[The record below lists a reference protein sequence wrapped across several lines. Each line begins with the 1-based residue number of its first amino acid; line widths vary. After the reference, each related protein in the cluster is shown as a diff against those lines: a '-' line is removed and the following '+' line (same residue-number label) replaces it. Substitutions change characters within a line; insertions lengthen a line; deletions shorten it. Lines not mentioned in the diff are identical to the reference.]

1 MAISFSRPDPS
12 SPAAVGSAQ
21 FNIAKRGYDQGE
33 VRDFL
38 RMLSAELARLQ
49 ERERFLESEM
59 RAMQTRG
66 LSDPGVLD
74 EATVTTLL
82 GEETA
87 RVLSVAREAAQQMR
101 MRGAETA
108 ERLVREATSE
118 VARLREEAEI
128 EIERRLSDALDD
140 SESEIELAKQQGRE
154 MINEAR
160 EYKEK
165 MLTALARRRE
175 LAKQQIEQLVRD
187 RDRLMSA
194 FERAR
199 LAANDV
205 MGDLT
210 EFDEAAG
217 DLNQAIPY
225 GVVDES
231 LHNVVLFDREK
242 FEDDTLDNLRPDV
255 ARSPD
260 FESVYPV
267 EESSVTKNNKELT
280 FTAEESFL
288 TAPVETQIETQIKT
302 QIKFDALQESVAPE
316 PEVKSEIKPVI
327 ELEAT
332 PEKKPEVKP
341 EIKPQLK
348 PELKSADKRETKPEP
363 DEGHRAN
370 VIQLFGRTS
379 RRLHPS
385 TDEPSSEVPEVK
397 PDVNPVAQTLDTTSK
412 SEQIPAA
419 EKIEPVEPETAKP
432 AALTAKVISPKK
444 SNVDDL
450 FAKLRQASASSVA
463 SSVKQIAP
471 VQKKIAESDKATTTA
486 NSTSVLTKPDPKI
499 FSKRDEALNPIIEA
513 LTKKLKRVLADEE
526 NSLLNYLQNKKAQ
539 VALETVLPSFDS
551 QVQSFVEATNKDL
564 IEAAM
569 AGAQSLSKSL
579 KADLRK
585 KISNTAVMQVMSKK
599 LADAIVLPLRT
610 RIQKC
615 VEKSAGDTSEMSN
628 LIRTVYR
635 EWKMQQ
641 IDKLV
646 SDIARLAYSRGA
658 YLVLD
663 AGTKVCWMVD
673 PNGPAC
679 ADAEDNSLA
688 GTIALGE
695 NFPTGHEHPVVHA
708 GCRCLVVPTQR

>member
-1 MAISFSRPDPS
+1 MAITFSRPDPS

-21 FNIAKRGYDQGE
+21 FNVERRGYDQGE

-38 RMLSAELARLQ
+38 RMVSAELARLQ

-87 RVLSVAREAAQQMR
+87 RVLSVAREAAHQMR
-101 MRGAETA
+101 ARGAESA
-108 ERLVREATSE
+108 ERLVREATAES
-118 VARLREEAEI
+118 ARLREEAEI
-128 EIERRLSDALDD
+128 EVSRRRSDAVTD

-154 MINEAR
+154 MVNEAR
-160 EYKEK
+160 AYREK
-165 MLTALARRRE
+165 MLSELARRRE

-205 MGDLT
+205 MGDLS
-210 EFDEAAG
+210 EFDDAA
-217 DLNQAIPY
+217 DELTRALPE
-225 GVVDES
+225 GVIDS
-231 LHNVVLFDREK
+231 TIKNVVQFDREK
-242 FEDDTLDNLRPDV
+242 FEDD
-255 ARSPD
+255 
-260 FESVYPV
+260 ESVPVVAVITTLPVDESIAIPV
-267 EESSVTKNNKELT
+267 EVLEREK
-280 FTAEESFL
+280 A
-288 TAPVETQIETQIKT
+288 VEPNIETAVVEEKVQ
-302 QIKFDALQESVAPE
+302 
-316 PEVKSEIKPVI
+316 PVMRQ
-327 ELEAT
+327 
-332 PEKKPEVKP
+332 EVKP
-341 EIKPQLK
+341 EIS
-348 PELKSADKRETKPEP
+348 PEADLEP
-363 DEGHRAN
+363 DDGHRAK
-370 VIQLFGRTS
+370 VVQLFGRTS

-385 TDEPSSEVPEVK
+385 TDAPVSDAPVLELPVAEK
-397 PDVNPVAQTLDTTSK
+397 PGVVNPKNS
-412 SEQIPAA
+412 S
-419 EKIEPVEPETAKP
+419 
-432 AALTAKVISPKK
+432 
-444 SNVDDL
+444 VDDL
-450 FAKLRQASASSVA
+450 FAKLRKAGADSVA
-463 SSVKQIAP
+463 GSVKQVEPIAKQPMKASPSVVEPRKAP
-471 VQKKIAESDKATTTA
+471 VSA
-486 NSTSVLTKPDPKI
+486 KPDAQI
-499 FSKRDEALNPIIEA
+499 FSKRDDA
-513 LTKKLKRVLADEE
+513 LTPMIEVLAKKLKRVLADEE
-526 NSLLNYLQNKKAQ
+526 NAMLNYLQSKKAQ
-539 VALETVLPSFDS
+539 VALEKVLPTFDS
-551 QVQSFVEATNKDL
+551 HVQSFVEATSKDL

-599 LADAIVLPLRT
+599 LADEIVLPLRT

-615 VEKSAGDTSEMSN
+615 AEKSAGDSNEMSS

-641 IDKLV
+641 VDKLV
-646 SDIARLAYSRGA
+646 GDVTRLAYSRGA

-673 PNGPAC
+673 PNGPPC

-688 GTIALGE
+688 GAIARGE
-695 NFPTGHEHPVVHA
+695 NFPTGHEHPVIHS
-708 GCRCLVVPTQR
+708 GCRCLVVPAPR

>member
-1 MAISFSRPDPS
+1 MAITFSRPDPS

-21 FNIAKRGYDQGE
+21 FNVERRGYDQGE

-38 RMLSAELARLQ
+38 RMVSAELARLQ

-87 RVLSVAREAAQQMR
+87 RVLSVAREAAHQMR
-101 MRGAETA
+101 ARGAESA
-108 ERLVREATSE
+108 ERLVREATAES
-118 VARLREEAEI
+118 ARLREEAEI
-128 EIERRLSDALDD
+128 EVSRRRSDAVTD

-154 MINEAR
+154 MVNEAR
-160 EYKEK
+160 AYREK
-165 MLTALARRRE
+165 MLSELARRRE

-205 MGDLT
+205 MGDLS
-210 EFDEAAG
+210 EFDDAA
-217 DLNQAIPY
+217 DELTRALPE
-225 GVVDES
+225 GVIDS
-231 LHNVVLFDREK
+231 TIKNVVQFDREK
-242 FEDDTLDNLRPDV
+242 FEDD
-255 ARSPD
+255 
-260 FESVYPV
+260 ESVPAVTDITTLPVDESIAMPV
-267 EESSVTKNNKELT
+267 EVLEREKV
-280 FTAEESFL
+280 
-288 TAPVETQIETQIKT
+288 VEPNIETAVVEEKVQ
-302 QIKFDALQESVAPE
+302 
-316 PEVKSEIKPVI
+316 PVMRQ
-327 ELEAT
+327 
-332 PEKKPEVKP
+332 EVKP
-341 EIKPQLK
+341 EIS
-348 PELKSADKRETKPEP
+348 PEADLEP
-363 DEGHRAN
+363 DDGHRAK
-370 VIQLFGRTS
+370 VVQLFGRTS

-385 TDEPSSEVPEVK
+385 TDAPVSDAPVLELPVAEK
-397 PDVNPVAQTLDTTSK
+397 PAVVNPKNS
-412 SEQIPAA
+412 S
-419 EKIEPVEPETAKP
+419 
-432 AALTAKVISPKK
+432 
-444 SNVDDL
+444 VDDL
-450 FAKLRQASASSVA
+450 FAKLRKAGADSVA
-463 SSVKQIAP
+463 GSVKQVEPIAKQPMKASPSVVEPRKAP
-471 VQKKIAESDKATTTA
+471 VSA
-486 NSTSVLTKPDPKI
+486 KPDAQI
-499 FSKRDEALNPIIEA
+499 FSKRDDA
-513 LTKKLKRVLADEE
+513 LTPMIEVLAKKLKRVLADEE
-526 NSLLNYLQNKKAQ
+526 NAMLNYLQSKKAQ
-539 VALETVLPSFDS
+539 VALEKVLPTFDS
-551 QVQSFVEATNKDL
+551 HVQSFVEATSKDL

-599 LADAIVLPLRT
+599 LADEIVLPLRT

-615 VEKSAGDTSEMSN
+615 AEKSAGDSNEMSS

-641 IDKLV
+641 VDKLV
-646 SDIARLAYSRGA
+646 GDVTRLAYSRGA

-673 PNGPAC
+673 PNGPPC

-688 GTIALGE
+688 GAIARGE
-695 NFPTGHEHPVVHA
+695 NFPTGHEHPVIHS
-708 GCRCLVVPTQR
+708 GCRCLVVPATR

>member
-1 MAISFSRPDPS
+1 MAITFSRPDPS

-21 FNIAKRGYDQGE
+21 FNVERRGYDQGE

-38 RMLSAELARLQ
+38 RMVSAELARLQ

-101 MRGAETA
+101 ARGAESA
-108 ERLVREATSE
+108 ERLVREATAES
-118 VARLREEAEI
+118 ARLREEAEI
-128 EIERRLSDALDD
+128 EVSRRRSDAVTD

-154 MINEAR
+154 MVNEAR
-160 EYKEK
+160 AYREK
-165 MLTALARRRE
+165 MLSELARRRE

-205 MGDLT
+205 MGDLS
-210 EFDEAAG
+210 EFDDAA
-217 DLNQAIPY
+217 DELTRALPE
-225 GVVDES
+225 GVIDS
-231 LHNVVLFDREK
+231 TIKNVVQFDREK
-242 FEDDTLDNLRPDV
+242 FEDD
-255 ARSPD
+255 
-260 FESVYPV
+260 ESVPAVADITTLPVDESIAIPV
-267 EESSVTKNNKELT
+267 EVLEL
-280 FTAEESFL
+280 EKV
-288 TAPVETQIETQIKT
+288 VEPNIETAVGEEKVQ
-302 QIKFDALQESVAPE
+302 
-316 PEVKSEIKPVI
+316 PVMRQ
-327 ELEAT
+327 
-332 PEKKPEVKP
+332 EVKP
-341 EIKPQLK
+341 EIQ
-348 PELKSADKRETKPEP
+348 PEADLEP
-363 DEGHRAN
+363 DDGHRAK
-370 VIQLFGRTS
+370 VVQLFGRTS

-385 TDEPSSEVPEVK
+385 TDAPVSDAPVLELPVAEK
-397 PDVNPVAQTLDTTSK
+397 PAVVNPKNS
-412 SEQIPAA
+412 S
-419 EKIEPVEPETAKP
+419 
-432 AALTAKVISPKK
+432 
-444 SNVDDL
+444 VDDL
-450 FAKLRQASASSVA
+450 FAKLRKAGADSVA
-463 SSVKQIAP
+463 GSVKQVEPIAKQPMKASPSVVEPRKAP
-471 VQKKIAESDKATTTA
+471 VSA
-486 NSTSVLTKPDPKI
+486 KPDAQI
-499 FSKRDEALNPIIEA
+499 FSKRDDA
-513 LTKKLKRVLADEE
+513 LTPMIEVLAKKLKRVLADEE
-526 NSLLNYLQNKKAQ
+526 NAMLNYLQSKKAQ
-539 VALETVLPSFDS
+539 VALEKVLPTFDS
-551 QVQSFVEATNKDL
+551 HVQSFVEATSKDL

-599 LADAIVLPLRT
+599 LADEIVLPLRT

-615 VEKSAGDTSEMSN
+615 AEKSAGDSNEMSS

-641 IDKLV
+641 VDKLV
-646 SDIARLAYSRGA
+646 GDVTRLAYSRGA

-673 PNGPAC
+673 PNGPPC

-688 GTIALGE
+688 GAIARGE
-695 NFPTGHEHPVVHA
+695 NFPTGHEHPVIHS
-708 GCRCLVVPTQR
+708 GCRCLVVPAPR

>member
-1 MAISFSRPDPS
+1 MAITFSRPDPS

-21 FNIAKRGYDQGE
+21 FNVERRGYDQGE

-38 RMLSAELARLQ
+38 RMVSAELARLQ

-101 MRGAETA
+101 ARGAESA
-108 ERLVREATSE
+108 ERLVREATAES
-118 VARLREEAEI
+118 ARLREEAEI
-128 EIERRLSDALDD
+128 EVSRRRSDAVTD

-154 MINEAR
+154 MVNEAR
-160 EYKEK
+160 AYREK
-165 MLTALARRRE
+165 MLSELARRRE

-205 MGDLT
+205 MGDLS
-210 EFDEAAG
+210 EFDDAA
-217 DLNQAIPY
+217 DELTRALPE
-225 GVVDES
+225 GVIDS
-231 LHNVVLFDREK
+231 TIKNVVQFDREK
-242 FEDDTLDNLRPDV
+242 FEDD
-255 ARSPD
+255 
-260 FESVYPV
+260 ESVPAVADITTLPVDESIAMPV
-267 EESSVTKNNKELT
+267 EVLEREKV
-280 FTAEESFL
+280 
-288 TAPVETQIETQIKT
+288 VEPNIETAVVEEKVQ
-302 QIKFDALQESVAPE
+302 
-316 PEVKSEIKPVI
+316 PVMRQ
-327 ELEAT
+327 
-332 PEKKPEVKP
+332 EVKP
-341 EIKPQLK
+341 EIS
-348 PELKSADKRETKPEP
+348 PEADLEP
-363 DEGHRAN
+363 DDGHRAK
-370 VIQLFGRTS
+370 VVQLFGRTS

-385 TDEPSSEVPEVK
+385 TDAPVSDAPVLELPVAEK
-397 PDVNPVAQTLDTTSK
+397 PAVVNPKNS
-412 SEQIPAA
+412 S
-419 EKIEPVEPETAKP
+419 
-432 AALTAKVISPKK
+432 
-444 SNVDDL
+444 VDDL
-450 FAKLRQASASSVA
+450 FAKLRKAGADSVA
-463 SSVKQIAP
+463 GSVKQVEPIAKQPMKASPSVVETRKAP
-471 VQKKIAESDKATTTA
+471 VSA
-486 NSTSVLTKPDPKI
+486 KPDAQI
-499 FSKRDEALNPIIEA
+499 FSKRDDA
-513 LTKKLKRVLADEE
+513 LTPMIEVLAKKLKRVLADEE
-526 NSLLNYLQNKKAQ
+526 NAMLNYLQSKKAQ
-539 VALETVLPSFDS
+539 VALEKVLPTFDS
-551 QVQSFVEATNKDL
+551 HVQSFVEATSKDL

-599 LADAIVLPLRT
+599 LADEIVLPLRT

-615 VEKSAGDTSEMSN
+615 AEKSAGDSNEMSS

-641 IDKLV
+641 VDKLV
-646 SDIARLAYSRGA
+646 GDVTRLAYSRGA

-673 PNGPAC
+673 PNGPPC

-688 GTIALGE
+688 GAIARGE
-695 NFPTGHEHPVVHA
+695 NFPTGHEHPVIHS
-708 GCRCLVVPTQR
+708 GCRCLVVPATR

>member
-1 MAISFSRPDPS
+1 MAITFSRPDPS

-21 FNIAKRGYDQGE
+21 FNVERRGYDQGE

-38 RMLSAELARLQ
+38 RMVSAELARLQ

-101 MRGAETA
+101 ARGAESA
-108 ERLVREATSE
+108 ERLVREATAES
-118 VARLREEAEI
+118 ARLREEAEI
-128 EIERRLSDALDD
+128 EVSRRRSDAVTD

-154 MINEAR
+154 MVNEAR
-160 EYKEK
+160 AYREK
-165 MLTALARRRE
+165 MLSELARRRE

-205 MGDLT
+205 MGDLS
-210 EFDEAAG
+210 EFDDAA
-217 DLNQAIPY
+217 DELTRALPE
-225 GVVDES
+225 GVIDS
-231 LHNVVLFDREK
+231 TIKNVVQFDREK
-242 FEDDTLDNLRPDV
+242 FEDDESAPAVTDITTLPVD
-255 ARSPD
+255 
-260 FESVYPV
+260 ESIAMPV
-267 EESSVTKNNKELT
+267 EVLEREKV
-280 FTAEESFL
+280 
-288 TAPVETQIETQIKT
+288 VEPNIETAVVEEKVQ
-302 QIKFDALQESVAPE
+302 
-316 PEVKSEIKPVI
+316 PVMRQ
-327 ELEAT
+327 
-332 PEKKPEVKP
+332 EVKP
-341 EIKPQLK
+341 EIQ
-348 PELKSADKRETKPEP
+348 PEADLEP
-363 DEGHRAN
+363 DDGHRAK
-370 VIQLFGRTS
+370 VVQLFGRTS

-385 TDEPSSEVPEVK
+385 TDAPVSEAPVSELPVAEK
-397 PDVNPVAQTLDTTSK
+397 PAVVNPKNS
-412 SEQIPAA
+412 S
-419 EKIEPVEPETAKP
+419 
-432 AALTAKVISPKK
+432 
-444 SNVDDL
+444 VDDL
-450 FAKLRQASASSVA
+450 FAKLRKAGADSVA
-463 SSVKQIAP
+463 GSVKQVEPIAKQPMKASPSVVEPRKAP
-471 VQKKIAESDKATTTA
+471 VSA
-486 NSTSVLTKPDPKI
+486 KPDAQI
-499 FSKRDEALNPIIEA
+499 FSKRDDA
-513 LTKKLKRVLADEE
+513 LTPMIEVLAKKLKRVLADEE
-526 NSLLNYLQNKKAQ
+526 NAMLNYLQSKKAQ
-539 VALETVLPSFDS
+539 VALEKVLPTFDS
-551 QVQSFVEATNKDL
+551 HVQSFVEATSKDL

-599 LADAIVLPLRT
+599 LADEIVLPLRT

-615 VEKSAGDTSEMSN
+615 AEKSAGDSNEMSS

-641 IDKLV
+641 VDKLV
-646 SDIARLAYSRGA
+646 GDVTRLAYSRGA

-673 PNGPAC
+673 PNGPPC

-688 GTIALGE
+688 GAIARGE
-695 NFPTGHEHPVVHA
+695 NFPTGHEHPVIHS
-708 GCRCLVVPTQR
+708 GCRCLVVPAPR

>member
-1 MAISFSRPDPS
+1 MAITFSRPDPS

-21 FNIAKRGYDQGE
+21 FNVERRGYDQGE

-38 RMLSAELARLQ
+38 RMVSAELARLQ

-87 RVLSVAREAAQQMR
+87 RVLSVAREAAHQMR
-101 MRGAETA
+101 ARGAESA
-108 ERLVREATSE
+108 ERLVREATAES
-118 VARLREEAEI
+118 ARLREEAEI
-128 EIERRLSDALDD
+128 EVSRRRSDAVTD

-154 MINEAR
+154 MVNEAR
-160 EYKEK
+160 AYREK
-165 MLTALARRRE
+165 MLSELARRRE

-205 MGDLT
+205 MGDLS
-210 EFDEAAG
+210 EFDDAA
-217 DLNQAIPY
+217 DELTRALPE
-225 GVVDES
+225 GVIDS
-231 LHNVVLFDREK
+231 TIKNVVQFDREK
-242 FEDDTLDNLRPDV
+242 FEDD
-255 ARSPD
+255 
-260 FESVYPV
+260 ESVPVVAVITTLPVDESIAMPV
-267 EESSVTKNNKELT
+267 EVLEREKV
-280 FTAEESFL
+280 
-288 TAPVETQIETQIKT
+288 VEPNIETAVVEEKVQ
-302 QIKFDALQESVAPE
+302 
-316 PEVKSEIKPVI
+316 PVMRQ
-327 ELEAT
+327 
-332 PEKKPEVKP
+332 EVKP
-341 EIKPQLK
+341 EIS
-348 PELKSADKRETKPEP
+348 PEADLEP
-363 DEGHRAN
+363 DDGHRAK
-370 VIQLFGRTS
+370 VVQLFGRTS

-385 TDEPSSEVPEVK
+385 TDAPVSEAPVSELLVAEK
-397 PDVNPVAQTLDTTSK
+397 PAVVNPKNS
-412 SEQIPAA
+412 S
-419 EKIEPVEPETAKP
+419 
-432 AALTAKVISPKK
+432 
-444 SNVDDL
+444 VDDL
-450 FAKLRQASASSVA
+450 FAKLRKAGADSVA
-463 SSVKQIAP
+463 GSVKQVKPIAKQPMKASPSVVEPRKAP
-471 VQKKIAESDKATTTA
+471 VSA
-486 NSTSVLTKPDPKI
+486 KPDAQI
-499 FSKRDEALNPIIEA
+499 FSKRDDA
-513 LTKKLKRVLADEE
+513 LTPMIEVLAKKLKRVLADEE
-526 NSLLNYLQNKKAQ
+526 NAMLNYLQSKKAQ
-539 VALETVLPSFDS
+539 VALEKVLPTFDS
-551 QVQSFVEATNKDL
+551 HVQSFVEATSKDL

-599 LADAIVLPLRT
+599 LADEIVLPLRT

-615 VEKSAGDTSEMSN
+615 AEKSAGDSNEMSS

-641 IDKLV
+641 VDKLV
-646 SDIARLAYSRGA
+646 GDVTRLAYSRGA

-673 PNGPAC
+673 PNGPPC

-688 GTIALGE
+688 GAIARGE
-695 NFPTGHEHPVVHA
+695 NFPTGHEHPVIHS
-708 GCRCLVVPTQR
+708 GCRCLVVPATR

>member
-1 MAISFSRPDPS
+1 MAITFSRPDPS

-21 FNIAKRGYDQGE
+21 FNVERRGYDQGE

-38 RMLSAELARLQ
+38 RMVSAELARLQ

-87 RVLSVAREAAQQMR
+87 RVLSVAREAAHQMR
-101 MRGAETA
+101 ARGAESA
-108 ERLVREATSE
+108 ERLVREATAES
-118 VARLREEAEI
+118 ARLREEAEI
-128 EIERRLSDALDD
+128 EVSRRRSDAVTD

-154 MINEAR
+154 MVNEAR
-160 EYKEK
+160 AYREK
-165 MLTALARRRE
+165 MLSELARRRE

-205 MGDLT
+205 MGDLS
-210 EFDEAAG
+210 EFDDAA
-217 DLNQAIPY
+217 DELTRALPE
-225 GVVDES
+225 GVIDS
-231 LHNVVLFDREK
+231 TIKNVVQFDREK
-242 FEDDTLDNLRPDV
+242 FEDD
-255 ARSPD
+255 
-260 FESVYPV
+260 ESVPAVADITTLPVDESIAVPV
-267 EESSVTKNNKELT
+267 EVLEREK
-280 FTAEESFL
+280 A
-288 TAPVETQIETQIKT
+288 VEPNIETAVVEEKVQ
-302 QIKFDALQESVAPE
+302 
-316 PEVKSEIKPVI
+316 PVMRQ
-327 ELEAT
+327 
-332 PEKKPEVKP
+332 EVKP
-341 EIKPQLK
+341 EIS
-348 PELKSADKRETKPEP
+348 PEADLEP
-363 DEGHRAN
+363 DDGHRAK
-370 VIQLFGRTS
+370 VVQLFGRTS

-385 TDEPSSEVPEVK
+385 TDAPVSEAPVLELPVAEK
-397 PDVNPVAQTLDTTSK
+397 PAVVNPKNS
-412 SEQIPAA
+412 S
-419 EKIEPVEPETAKP
+419 
-432 AALTAKVISPKK
+432 
-444 SNVDDL
+444 VDDL
-450 FAKLRQASASSVA
+450 FAKLRKAGADSVA
-463 SSVKQIAP
+463 GSVKQVEPIAKQPMKASPSVVEPRKAP
-471 VQKKIAESDKATTTA
+471 VLA
-486 NSTSVLTKPDPKI
+486 KPDAQI
-499 FSKRDEALNPIIEA
+499 FSKRDDA
-513 LTKKLKRVLADEE
+513 LTPMIEVLAKKLKRVLADEE
-526 NSLLNYLQNKKAQ
+526 NAMLNYLQSKKAQ
-539 VALETVLPSFDS
+539 VALEKVLPTFDS
-551 QVQSFVEATNKDL
+551 HVQSFVEATSKDL

-599 LADAIVLPLRT
+599 LADEIVLPLRT

-615 VEKSAGDTSEMSN
+615 AEKSAGDSNEMSS

-641 IDKLV
+641 VDKLV
-646 SDIARLAYSRGA
+646 GDVTRLAYSRGA

-673 PNGPAC
+673 PNGPPC

-688 GTIALGE
+688 GAIARGE
-695 NFPTGHEHPVVHA
+695 NFPTGHEHPVIHS
-708 GCRCLVVPTQR
+708 GCRCLVVPAPR

>member
-1 MAISFSRPDPS
+1 MAITFSRPDPS

-21 FNIAKRGYDQGE
+21 FNVERRGYDQGE

-38 RMLSAELARLQ
+38 RMVSAELARLQ

-101 MRGAETA
+101 ARGAESA
-108 ERLVREATSE
+108 ERLVREATAES
-118 VARLREEAEI
+118 ARLREEAEI
-128 EIERRLSDALDD
+128 EVSRRRSDAVTD

-154 MINEAR
+154 MVNEAR
-160 EYKEK
+160 AYREK
-165 MLTALARRRE
+165 MLSELARRRE

-205 MGDLT
+205 MGDLS
-210 EFDEAAG
+210 EFDDAA
-217 DLNQAIPY
+217 DELTRALPE
-225 GVVDES
+225 GVIDS
-231 LHNVVLFDREK
+231 TIKNVVQFDREK
-242 FEDDTLDNLRPDV
+242 FEDD
-255 ARSPD
+255 
-260 FESVYPV
+260 ESVPVVAVITTLPVDESIAMPV
-267 EESSVTKNNKELT
+267 EVLEREKV
-280 FTAEESFL
+280 
-288 TAPVETQIETQIKT
+288 VEPNIETAVVEEKVQ
-302 QIKFDALQESVAPE
+302 
-316 PEVKSEIKPVI
+316 PVMRQ
-327 ELEAT
+327 
-332 PEKKPEVKP
+332 EVKP
-341 EIKPQLK
+341 EIQ
-348 PELKSADKRETKPEP
+348 PEADLEP
-363 DEGHRAN
+363 DDGHRAK
-370 VIQLFGRTS
+370 VVQLFGRTS

-385 TDEPSSEVPEVK
+385 TDAPVSEAPVSELPVAEK
-397 PDVNPVAQTLDTTSK
+397 PAVVNPKNS
-412 SEQIPAA
+412 S
-419 EKIEPVEPETAKP
+419 
-432 AALTAKVISPKK
+432 
-444 SNVDDL
+444 VDDL
-450 FAKLRQASASSVA
+450 FAKLRKAGADSVA
-463 SSVKQIAP
+463 GSVKQVEPIAKQPMKASPSVVETRKAP
-471 VQKKIAESDKATTTA
+471 V
-486 NSTSVLTKPDPKI
+486 SVKPNAQI
-499 FSKRDEALNPIIEA
+499 FSKRDDA
-513 LTKKLKRVLADEE
+513 LTPMIEVLAKKLKRVLADEE
-526 NSLLNYLQNKKAQ
+526 NAMLNYLQSKKAQ
-539 VALETVLPSFDS
+539 VALEKVLPTFDS
-551 QVQSFVEATNKDL
+551 HVQSFVEATSKDL

-599 LADAIVLPLRT
+599 LADEIVLPLRT

-615 VEKSAGDTSEMSN
+615 AEKSAGDSNEMSS

-641 IDKLV
+641 VDKLV
-646 SDIARLAYSRGA
+646 GDVTRLAYSRGA

-673 PNGPAC
+673 PNGPPC

-688 GTIALGE
+688 GAIARGE
-695 NFPTGHEHPVVHA
+695 NFPTGHEHPVIHS
-708 GCRCLVVPTQR
+708 GCRCLVVPATR

>member
-1 MAISFSRPDPS
+1 MAITFSRPDPS

-21 FNIAKRGYDQGE
+21 FNVERRGYDQGE

-38 RMLSAELARLQ
+38 RMVSAELARLQ

-101 MRGAETA
+101 ARGAESA
-108 ERLVREATSE
+108 ERLVREATAES
-118 VARLREEAEI
+118 ARLREEAEI
-128 EIERRLSDALDD
+128 EVSRRRSDAVTD

-154 MINEAR
+154 MVNEAR
-160 EYKEK
+160 AYREK
-165 MLTALARRRE
+165 MLSELARRRE

-205 MGDLT
+205 MGDLS
-210 EFDEAAG
+210 EFDDAA
-217 DLNQAIPY
+217 DELTRALPE
-225 GVVDES
+225 GVIDS
-231 LHNVVLFDREK
+231 TIKNVVQFDREK
-242 FEDDTLDNLRPDV
+242 FEDD
-255 ARSPD
+255 
-260 FESVYPV
+260 ESVPAVADITTLPVDESIAMPV
-267 EESSVTKNNKELT
+267 EVLEREKV
-280 FTAEESFL
+280 
-288 TAPVETQIETQIKT
+288 VEPNIETAVVEEKVQ
-302 QIKFDALQESVAPE
+302 
-316 PEVKSEIKPVI
+316 PVMRQ
-327 ELEAT
+327 
-332 PEKKPEVKP
+332 EVKP
-341 EIKPQLK
+341 EIQ
-348 PELKSADKRETKPEP
+348 PEADLEP
-363 DEGHRAN
+363 DDGHRAK
-370 VIQLFGRTS
+370 VVQLFGRTS

-385 TDEPSSEVPEVK
+385 TDAPVSEAPVLELPVVEK
-397 PDVNPVAQTLDTTSK
+397 PAVVNPKNS
-412 SEQIPAA
+412 S
-419 EKIEPVEPETAKP
+419 
-432 AALTAKVISPKK
+432 
-444 SNVDDL
+444 VDDL
-450 FAKLRQASASSVA
+450 FAKLRKAGADSVA
-463 SSVKQIAP
+463 GSVKQVEPIAKQPMKASPSVVETRKAP
-471 VQKKIAESDKATTTA
+471 VSA
-486 NSTSVLTKPDPKI
+486 KPDAQI
-499 FSKRDEALNPIIEA
+499 FSKRDDA
-513 LTKKLKRVLADEE
+513 LTPMIEVLAKKLKRVLADEE
-526 NSLLNYLQNKKAQ
+526 NAMLNYLQSKKAQ
-539 VALETVLPSFDS
+539 VALEKVLPTFDS
-551 QVQSFVEATNKDL
+551 HVQSFVEATSKDL

-599 LADAIVLPLRT
+599 LADEIVLPLRT

-615 VEKSAGDTSEMSN
+615 AEKSAGDSNEMSS

-641 IDKLV
+641 VDKLV
-646 SDIARLAYSRGA
+646 GDVTRLAYSRGA

-673 PNGPAC
+673 PNGPPC

-688 GTIALGE
+688 GAIARGE
-695 NFPTGHEHPVVHA
+695 NFPTGHEHPVIHS
-708 GCRCLVVPTQR
+708 GCRCLVVPAPR

>member
-1 MAISFSRPDPS
+1 M
-12 SPAAVGSAQ
+12 
-21 FNIAKRGYDQGE
+21 
-33 VRDFL
+33 
-38 RMLSAELARLQ
+38 
-49 ERERFLESEM
+49 
-59 RAMQTRG
+59 
-66 LSDPGVLD
+66 
-74 EATVTTLL
+74 
-82 GEETA
+82 
-87 RVLSVAREAAQQMR
+87 LSVAREAAQQMR

-128 EIERRLSDALDD
+128 EIERLLSDALDD

-267 EESSVTKNNKELT
+267 EESSVTKNDKELT

-288 TAPVETQIETQIKT
+288 TAPVETQIKT
-302 QIKFDALQESVAPE
+302 QIKFDALQESATPE

-341 EIKPQLK
+341 EIKPELK

-444 SNVDDL
+444 
-450 FAKLRQASASSVA
+450 
-463 SSVKQIAP
+463 
-471 VQKKIAESDKATTTA
+471 
-486 NSTSVLTKPDPKI
+486 
-499 FSKRDEALNPIIEA
+499 
-513 LTKKLKRVLADEE
+513 
-526 NSLLNYLQNKKAQ
+526 
-539 VALETVLPSFDS
+539 
-551 QVQSFVEATNKDL
+551 
-564 IEAAM
+564 
-569 AGAQSLSKSL
+569 
-579 KADLRK
+579 
-585 KISNTAVMQVMSKK
+585 
-599 LADAIVLPLRT
+599 
-610 RIQKC
+610 
-615 VEKSAGDTSEMSN
+615 
-628 LIRTVYR
+628 
-635 EWKMQQ
+635 
-641 IDKLV
+641 
-646 SDIARLAYSRGA
+646 
-658 YLVLD
+658 
-663 AGTKVCWMVD
+663 
-673 PNGPAC
+673 
-679 ADAEDNSLA
+679 
-688 GTIALGE
+688 
-695 NFPTGHEHPVVHA
+695 
-708 GCRCLVVPTQR
+708 

>member
-1 MAISFSRPDPS
+1 MAITFSRPDPS
-12 SPAAVGSAQ
+12 SPGAVGSAQ
-21 FNIAKRGYDQGE
+21 FNIARRGYDQGE

-38 RMLSAELARLQ
+38 RMVSAELARLQ

-128 EIERRLSDALDD
+128 ENERRRSDALDD

-160 EYKEK
+160 AYKER

-217 DLNQAIPY
+217 DLKQAIPE
-225 GVVDES
+225 GLVDQS

-242 FEDDTLDNLRPDV
+242 FEDDTLDNLRPEV
-255 ARSPD
+255 AKTSG
-260 FESVYPV
+260 FVSAHQV
-267 EESSVTKNNKELT
+267 EQISFATNDKELT
-280 FTAEESFL
+280 FTTEEPFL
-288 TAPVETQIETQIKT
+288 TLTTESQSESQ
-302 QIKFDALQESVAPE
+302 FESGLLQELV
-316 PEVKSEIKPVI
+316 V
-327 ELEAT
+327 T
-332 PEKKPEVKP
+332 KPEVKP
-341 EIKPQLK
+341 EVMPEVEPEIKLEVQEEIELEVK
-348 PELKSADKRETKPEP
+348 LEVKAEALPETKREVKPEP

-385 TDEPSSEVPEVK
+385 TDAPPSQVSE
-397 PDVNPVAQTLDTTSK
+397 
-412 SEQIPAA
+412 
-419 EKIEPVEPETAKP
+419 VEPEVELEINPAVIDTVQALDTNTTSEQKP
-432 AALTAKVISPKK
+432 AVLAPKK

-450 FAKLRQASASSVA
+450 FAKLREAGASSVA
-463 SSVKQIAP
+463 SSIKQAEP
-471 VQKKIAESDKATTTA
+471 VQKKVVKSAESTTTSSTT
-486 NSTSVLTKPDPKI
+486 STSSQAPVSVKPDPQI
-499 FSKRDEALNPIIEA
+499 FTKRDEALAPIVEA
-513 LTKKLKRVLADEE
+513 LSKKLKRVLADEE
-526 NSLLNYLQNKKAQ
+526 NSVLNYLQNKKAQ

-551 QVQSFVEATNKDL
+551 QVQSFVEATSKDL

-569 AGAQSLSKSL
+569 SGAQSLSKSL

-585 KISNTAVMQVMSKK
+585 KISNTTVMQVMSKK

-615 VEKSAGDTSEMSN
+615 VEKSAGDTSEMSS

-679 ADAEDNSLA
+679 SDAEDNSLA

-695 NFPTGHEHPVVHA
+695 NFPTGHEHPVVHS
-708 GCRCLVVPTQR
+708 GCRCLVVPSQR